1 MNCRHES
8 VRPSAADSCSHGAA
22 DIVISSKNSTVGTW
36 NERSRYRRS
45 FKEKETP
52 DRGGHGSPKAS
63 LFLPEVREEAMIE
76 EVPPG
81 RPVVTGFTDTEVLIF
96 DSVLV

>member
-8 VRPSAADSCSHGAA
+8 VRLSAADSCSHGAA

-63 LFLPEVREEAMIE
+63 LFLPEVREETMIE
-76 EVPPG
+76 EISPG
-81 RPVVTGFTDTEVLIF
+81 RPVVSGFTYA
-96 DSVLV
+96 